1 MVVENGVFPGAVHDV
16 DQLLPDAVL
25 EIAFPD
31 EELPHQPFVALHPDD
46 LLVFG
51 ERVRGGV
58 DLGERETLAD
68 VSETI
73 AEIFALE
80 PFGFGKSFLGEILGL

>member
-1 MVVENGVFPGAVHDV
+1 MDDSLPGMKSRMRDSDLAM
-16 DQLLPDAVL
+16 
-25 EIAFPD
+25 
-31 EELPHQPFVALHPDD
+31 FVADHGVDPTTPSTDHSREYVP

-58 DLGERETLAD
+58 DLGTRETLAD

-80 PFGFGKSFLGEILGL
+80 PFGLGVSFLDEILAA